1 MKASVSVVI
10 VKCELTYIQLAASMI
25 HDEPAA
31 QAWIA
36 GSTNRPMPC
45 SSRISSRA
53 FSNAAAA
60 RPSVS
65 PRTSR

>member
-1 MKASVSVVI
+1 MVI
-10 VKCELTYIQLAASMI
+10 VKCELTYIQLAPSMI
-25 HDEPAA
+25 HDDPIAH
-31 QAWIA
+31 AWTA
-36 GSTNRPMPC
+36 GSMNRPRPC

-60 RPSVS
+60 LPSVR